1 MVDRMVSEKGIFLFL
16 EKWLIWSVWIHGFSD
31 MELTQSKR
39 ISLIRFE
46 DLLIKGPPI
55 IKFSGTPEL
64 L

>member
-1 MVDRMVSEKGIFLFL
+1 MNFTDQLLMEKQFMN
-16 EKWLIWSVWIHGFSD
+16 KA
-31 MELTQSKR
+31 R
-39 ISLIRFE
+39 ISFIRFE